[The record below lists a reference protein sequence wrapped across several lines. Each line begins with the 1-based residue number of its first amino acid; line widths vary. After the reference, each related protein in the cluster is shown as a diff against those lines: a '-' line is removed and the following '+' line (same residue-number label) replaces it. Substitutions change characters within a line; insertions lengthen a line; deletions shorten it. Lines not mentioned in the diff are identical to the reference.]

1 MLRHRFLVFC
11 LSCAWVTCP
20 LIAQSVDV
28 VQLETPE
35 ARFAEAFSRIAGL
48 RELPDG
54 RVLVSDMLEVAVRLV
69 DFARGTMADVGRQ
82 GSGPG
87 EYGMPGALF
96 AARGDTTYLLDMG
109 NRRFLRLTAGGVV
122 GEAVT
127 MDRAA
132 RGLVLIP
139 RAIDAGGRVYV
150 DLSGL
155 LMRGMENYAA
165 SGRAPLLRLDPHSGA
180 GDTVAYLQFAPLVPR
195 DAAMPPGEV
204 RVTMGPSKPY
214 EARDA
219 WAVDS
224 DGRVAVV
231 RAEPYRVE
239 WYLPDGTS
247 VVGPAVRYQP
257 VRIGRAEKEA
267 WVERMGQGIAV
278 VVENGVRRTMRPP
291 KPDIESLE
299 WPEAMP
305 PFDGA
310 PVVAPW
316 GEVWVRRS
324 RPARERRAVY
334 DVFDGRAR
342 LVRQVVFPDG
352 RRLIGFGQRSVYA
365 VHVDADDLQWLE
377 RYPRPEHR

>member
-1 MLRHRFLVFC
+1 MIWHRVPMLGFWWIC
-11 LSCAWVTCP
+11 LAAS
-20 LIAQSVDV
+20 LGAQSVDLV
-28 VQLETPE
+28 RLEPPE
-35 ARFAEAFSRIAGL
+35 ARFGEAFSRIAGL

-96 AARGDTTYLLDMG
+96 AGRGDTTYLLDMG

-127 MDRAA
+127 INRPA
-132 RGLVLIP
+132 RGLLLIP

-155 LMRGMENYAA
+155 LMRGTENYAA
-165 SGRAPLLRLDPHSGA
+165 SGRAPLLRLDPQTGSA
-180 GDTVAYLQFAPLVPR
+180 DTVAYLQFTPLVPR

-219 WAVDS
+219 WAVGP
-224 DGRVAVV
+224 DGQVAVV

-239 WYLPDGTS
+239 WYLPGDVS
-247 VVGPAVRYQP
+247 PVVGPAVKYEP
-257 VRIGRAEKEA
+257 VKIGRAEKEA

-299 WPEAMP
+299 WPEVMP

-310 PVVAPW
+310 PMVAPW

-324 RPARERRAVY
+324 RPAAERRARY
-334 DVFDGRAR
+334 DVFDGRGR
-342 LVRQVVFPDG
+342 LVRQVVFPEG
-352 RRLIGFGQRSVYA
+352 RRLIGFGERSVYA
-365 VHVDADDLQWLE
+365 VHVDEDDLQWLE
-377 RYPRPEHR
+377 RYRRP